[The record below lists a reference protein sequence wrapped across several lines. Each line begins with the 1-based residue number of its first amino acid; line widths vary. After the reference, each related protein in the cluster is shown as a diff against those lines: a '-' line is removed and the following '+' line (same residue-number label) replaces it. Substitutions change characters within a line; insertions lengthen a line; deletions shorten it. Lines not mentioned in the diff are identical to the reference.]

1 MFPLL
6 EAGDATPRARQSV
19 GYLALFV
26 SALLLLPAFAGGLA
40 AFLGPLL
47 PLLLPL
53 LLALLASLL
62 LLLHCGCSG
71 FRWTRCHG
79 RRRGLRTC
87 RLRRWRGL
95 RRDLRRDLRRR
106 LRRHRGSARGFPH
119 RFALLAL
126 LFTLMLP
133 LFA

>member
-6 EAGDATPRARQSV
+6 EAGDATPRERQSV

-53 LLALLASLL
+53 LLALFASL
-62 LLLHCGCSG
+62 LLLHCGRSG
-71 FRWTRCHG
+71 FRRTRCHG

-87 RLRRWRGL
+87 RLRRRRGL
-95 RRDLRRDLRRR
+95 RHGLRRDLRRR